1 MGQRSQ
7 IFVRFEK
14 ELGEKEIVARYF
26 NWNYGERMIS
36 RVYHTIDWIKRHLE
50 ITNSDPGQYLS
61 WNRKKL
67 IRILDTN
74 FDMCDV
80 IITSNILKEYEECDW
95 NMSLNDFMFHGQDN
109 NDGKAFIDVK
119 RDGTIKYAL
128 LTRNNA
134 LRDPSEYM
142 LWDIGKE
149 WMFPNK
155 RISKRMIDITKENI
169 QELSEIATLMTEEEV
184 KEFMEYKYQRRKEE

>member
-80 IITSNILKEYEECDW
+80 VITSNILKEYEECDW

-155 RISKRMIDITKENI
+155 HISKRMIDITKENI

-184 KEFMEYKYQRRKEE
+184 KEFME

>member
-1 MGQRSQ
+1 
-7 IFVRFEK
+7 
-14 ELGEKEIVARYF
+14 
-26 NWNYGERMIS
+26 
-36 RVYHTIDWIKRHLE
+36 
-50 ITNSDPGQYLS
+50 
-61 WNRKKL
+61 
-67 IRILDTN
+67 
-74 FDMCDV
+74 
-80 IITSNILKEYEECDW
+80 
-95 NMSLNDFMFHGQDN
+95 MSLNDFMFNGQDN

-169 QELSEIATLMTEEEV
+169 QELSEITTLMTEEEV
-184 KEFMEYKYQRRKEE
+184 KEFMEYKYKRREEE